1 MLLEKVI
8 NLRDK
13 IPVITNIGQEKLELD
28 TNKYIDGSDVPIIL
42 GLSVFTK
49 PNKLAKLKNNLLEY
63 DNKKNIYTEIKSI
76 FQPLIRDITNQKY
89 NINTVPCCKIIEELA
104 LRANS
109 DGYDNKNNIILE
121 IKTNNGKQIDK
132 VEYMTQIQFY
142 MTLFNVKKCILVEYK
157 TTFKEEEIIDVL
169 LKKEA
174 TKEELNKIAR
184 SLFDKERIIFT
195 EIESNPK
202 MEVEIFKYIEN
213 FKNIDLEMA
222 KRNNN
227 FEIMA
232 KIYGKIET
240 ITDRIRVDEIL
251 NSMKEL
257 DRLYKEKNIV
267 KGIEE
272 TIKHFINQEH
282 ISKKIKNREEFKYKP
297 QRELTNFNEDL
308 FKIENKE
315 IYDEYSFEKEI
326 KIEAGTKTKKIRYIP
341 FSEKSNQELEK
352 IEEKIE
358 YLKNKES
365 FTDDDID
372 NICSLNQNLLN
383 EKEIIENETI
393 KQIENFVD
401 LIKKY
406 GFENLP
412 HIETKN
418 FYYVKESKVY
428 QKKLNKRL
436 LEFENPEL
444 LDKYTTVEILKEE
457 IEFKK

>member
-8 NLRDK
+8 NLRNK

-28 TNKYIDGSDVPIIL
+28 RSNYIDGIDVPIIL

-63 DNKKNIYTEIKSI
+63 DNKKNIYTEFESI
-76 FQPLIRDITNQKY
+76 FEPLIRDTTNQKY
-89 NINTVPCCKIIEELA
+89 NINAVPCYKVIEELG
-104 LRANS
+104 LRANC
-109 DGYDNKNNIILE
+109 GYDNKNNIILE

-132 VEYMTQIQFY
+132 VEYITQIQFY
-142 MTLFNVKKCILVEYK
+142 MTLFNVEKCILVEYK
-157 TTFKEEEIIDVL
+157 KTLKEEKIIDDF
-169 LKKEA
+169 LKKGA

-195 EIESNPK
+195 EIENNPK
-202 MEVEIFKYIEN
+202 MEIEIFNYIEN

-315 IYDEYSFEKEI
+315 IYDEYSFEKKIE
-326 KIEAGTKTKKIRYIP
+326 IEAGTKPKKIRYIP

-358 YLKNKES
+358 HLKNKES
-365 FTDDDID
+365 ITDDDID

-383 EKEIIENETI
+383 EKEIIENQTI

-418 FYYVKESKVY
+418 FYYIKESKVY

-457 IEFKK
+457 IEFKQ